1 MRALIIEDDKKIASF
16 VMRGLKEAGFAVDHA
31 ADGVSGLNLALKDFY
46 DAIILDIMLPKRDGL
61 SIVEEV
67 RRQKIHTPIIILSA
81 RRSVDDR
88 IKGLEFGGDDYLI
101 KPFSFS
107 ELLARVHALIRR
119 ANHEA
124 EPTRITR
131 GDLSLDLLT
140 REVSR
145 EGKKIELQQR
155 EFSLLEYLMRNSGR
169 VVSKTMIIEHVW
181 GYNFDP
187 QTNVVDVLVSRLRNK
202 LDRDFE
208 TKLLQTH
215 RGVGYA
221 LKNS

>member
-16 VMRGLKEAGFAVDHA
+16 VMRGLKEAGFAVNHA

-101 KPFSFS
+101 KPF
-107 ELLARVHALIRR
+107 
-119 ANHEA
+119 
-124 EPTRITR
+124 
-131 GDLSLDLLT
+131 
-140 REVSR
+140 
-145 EGKKIELQQR
+145 
-155 EFSLLEYLMRNSGR
+155 
-169 VVSKTMIIEHVW
+169 
-181 GYNFDP
+181 
-187 QTNVVDVLVSRLRNK
+187 
-202 LDRDFE
+202 
-208 TKLLQTH
+208 
-215 RGVGYA
+215 
-221 LKNS
+221 

>member
-16 VMRGLKEAGFAVDHA
+16 VTRGLKEAGFAVDHA
-31 ADGVSGLNLALKDFY
+31 ADGSSGLNLALREYY
-46 DAIILDIMLPKRDGL
+46 DTIILDIMLPKRDGL
-61 SIVEEV
+61 SIVDEV

-145 EGKKIELQQR
+145 EGKKI
-155 EFSLLEYLMRNSGR
+155 
-169 VVSKTMIIEHVW
+169 
-181 GYNFDP
+181 
-187 QTNVVDVLVSRLRNK
+187 
-202 LDRDFE
+202 
-208 TKLLQTH
+208 
-215 RGVGYA
+215 
-221 LKNS
+221 